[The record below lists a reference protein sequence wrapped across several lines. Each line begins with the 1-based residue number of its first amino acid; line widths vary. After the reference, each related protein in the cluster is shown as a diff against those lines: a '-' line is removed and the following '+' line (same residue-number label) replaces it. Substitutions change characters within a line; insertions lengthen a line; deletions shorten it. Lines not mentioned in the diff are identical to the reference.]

1 MGRALLEAAN
11 PPMWRIEES
20 RGPSAS
26 RFVRFGA
33 EQVRISDI
41 AFMSLEEV
49 RSSPSGGLFLNGTVF
64 LCVAALLAYYVY
76 EVGGR
81 ERFLI
86 GAAFLGMLGIA
97 AVSEALRLRGL
108 RHYEMELVLKDGRRI
123 VFTSA
128 DRADIQALAL
138 RLAAEG
144 APQA

>member
-11 PPMWRIEES
+11 PPMWRIEEAREHS
-20 RGPSAS
+20 GA
-26 RFVRFGA
+26 RFVRLGA

-41 AFMSLEEV
+41 TFMNLEEV

-86 GAAFLGMLGIA
+86 GTVFLGLLGVA
-97 AVSEALRLRGL
+97 AVSEALRMRGL
-108 RHYEMELVLKDGRRI
+108 RHYELELILSGGRRI

>member
-20 RGPSAS
+20 GDRSGA
-26 RFVRFGA
+26 RFVRLGA
-33 EQVRISDI
+33 QQVRISDI
-41 AFMSLEEV
+41 AFISLEEV
-49 RSSPSGGLFLNGTVF
+49 RSSLSGGLFLNGTVF
-64 LCVAALLAYYVY
+64 MCVAALLAYYVY

-86 GAAFLGMLGIA
+86 GSVFLGFLGLA
-97 AVSEALRLRGL
+97 AVSEALRLHGQ
-108 RHYEMELVLKDGRRI
+108 RHYEMTLILKDSRRI

-128 DRADIQALAL
+128 NRADIQALAL

-144 APQA
+144 AVQA